1 MTILSDM
8 INKNG
13 NKEFAYVMLLM
24 LNETYVP
31 GSIVLSESLR
41 NSGCMADLVLMVDK
55 NISVQTVDVLKKFYD
70 KIIHLESDDIIK
82 TKSEDPVQK
91 HILTKLNG
99 LKLDYKKI
107 ALIDVDCII
116 FNESNNV
123 FEYDTPACMY
133 SNNKYNSG
141 MILLEPNLK
150 DFNNLIKLSEQIP
163 KDEPK
168 PLVYLLEQYYK
179 NLYKLDD
186 KYLKSNDSTDA
197 FGIQY
202 NDNKPFIIKNKIPI
216 EERLK
221 WKHFQLWF
229 MYWRNTLN
237 KYPDLEKLE
246 CLKDANELLGYYLTL
261 LSRFVIKERQ
271 SKDRIFNNHVKNI
284 YNLDDPNSDY
294 YHLDISKEY
303 DSDDITYLFDYI
315 SLGSFIKYLKEKTK
329 LLDPYIIIDTES
341 IKKTMKLIEPHY
353 LLDYFLTEYVRVCN
367 NVFVILLVR
376 NIDDEDKNIEI
387 TGDLKDN
394 LVYSRNYKFP
404 GIVLKN
410 ILFNVYQN
418 YLYDQRVNTLNMYD
432 DYETYDINLLICETK
447 VDMNFNYQ
455 KNKIFVFN
463 DTNAKIRLSS
473 IFLNQNTLSRYS
485 DGKANVI
492 KNNKINRKKLKSL
505 LYFQTLK
512 KWLFNTYSG
521 EQLRN
526 IIIIKN
532 KPITILDNNTH
543 DLSDI
548 KKIKQKN
555 IKLIKLIFTSGDK
568 YESNKSKYLKEI
580 QMLKNPNEYWEIEG
594 IKISSKL

>member
-1 MTILSDM
+1 MTIFSDM

-13 NKEFAYVMLLM
+13 SKEFAYVMLLM

-41 NSGCMADLVLMVDK
+41 NSGCMGDLVMMVDK
-55 NISVQTVDVLKKFYD
+55 SISQETIDLLKKFYD
-70 KIIHLESDDIIK
+70 KIIYLESNDIIK
-82 TKSEDPVQK
+82 TKSSDHVQK
-91 HILTKLNG
+91 YILTKLNG

-116 FNESNNV
+116 FNNSNKV
-123 FEYDTPACMY
+123 FEYDTPACIY
-133 SNNKYNSG
+133 SNNKYSSG
-141 MILLEPNLK
+141 MILLEPSLK
-150 DFNNLIKLSEQIP
+150 DFNNLVKLSEQIP

-168 PLVYLLEQYYK
+168 PLVYLLQLYYK
-179 NLYKLDD
+179 NLFKLDD
-186 KYLKSNDSTDA
+186 KYLKPNDSTDA
-197 FGIQY
+197 LGIQY
-202 NDNKPFIIKNKIPI
+202 NDNKPFIIKNKISI
-216 EERLK
+216 EERVG

-229 MYWRNTLN
+229 MYYKNVLN
-237 KYPDLEKLE
+237 KYPEIEKSK
-246 CLKDANELLGYYLTL
+246 CLADSNELLGYYLSV
-261 LSRFVIKERQ
+261 LSRVVLKERL
-271 SKDRIFNNHVKNI
+271 SKDKIFREHVRDI
-284 YNLDDPNSDY
+284 YNINDSNSDY

-329 LLDPYIIIDTES
+329 LLDQYIIVNAET
-341 IKKTMKLIEPHY
+341 IKNMIKLIEPHY
-353 LLDYFLTEYVRVCN
+353 LLDYFLTEYIRVCN

-376 NIDDEDKNIEI
+376 NLDDEDKLIQI
-387 TGDLKDN
+387 TSELKDN
-394 LVYSRNYKFP
+394 LVYSRTYKLP

-418 YLYDQRVNTLNMYD
+418 YLYDQRVNSLNIYQ
-432 DYETYDINLLICETK
+432 DYETYDINLFICETK

-485 DGKANVI
+485 EGKASIV

-505 LYFQTLK
+505 LYFQTIK

-532 KPITILDNNTH
+532 KPIVILDNNSHT
-543 DLSDI
+543 LSDI
-548 KKIKQKN
+548 KKIKNKN
-555 IKLIKLIFTSGDK
+555 IKLIKIIFTSSNK
-568 YESNKSKYLKEI
+568 YESNKNKYATQIDILN
-580 QMLKNPNEYWEIEG
+580 NPKKYWEIEG
-594 IKISSKL
+594 IKISCEL